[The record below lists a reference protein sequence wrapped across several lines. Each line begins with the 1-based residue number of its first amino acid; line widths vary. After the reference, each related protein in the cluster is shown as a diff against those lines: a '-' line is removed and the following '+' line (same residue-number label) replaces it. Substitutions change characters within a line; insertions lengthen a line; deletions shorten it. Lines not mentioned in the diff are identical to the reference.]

1 MQRTELTQAN
11 TIKSVATSVDTC
23 VIYTAESGDMRFYT
37 TKIYKGEVTMDMK
50 DTREKL
56 SMSFYDRFLL
66 LMREIKDKRVLI
78 VDSKSEKSID
88 INCVWN

>member
-1 MQRTELTQAN
+1 
-11 TIKSVATSVDTC
+11 
-23 VIYTAESGDMRFYT
+23 
-37 TKIYKGEVTMDMK
+37 MDMK

-78 VDSKSEKSID
+78 VDSKSEKNICEQD
-88 INCVWN
+88 NAYQTKI